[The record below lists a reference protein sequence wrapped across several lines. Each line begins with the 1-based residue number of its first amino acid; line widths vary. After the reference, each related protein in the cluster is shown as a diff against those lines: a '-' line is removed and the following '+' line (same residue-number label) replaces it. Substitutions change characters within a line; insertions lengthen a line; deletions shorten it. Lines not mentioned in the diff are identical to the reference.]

1 MPDVTENIR
10 NNIAALIQTV
20 DGYNAVYKYG
30 RVLRSEEEF
39 VEDFS
44 TGVDAADGHPI
55 GKGWTIQIVD
65 APTEK
70 LAFRGAYTDSY
81 TARLTCAW
89 SEYDDGESEIAFVA
103 HVNEVKNALTT
114 NASLLSVANIQEAGP
129 AQVISM
135 DYFNWGNR
143 LAHVA
148 VLTYPVRVTKSR
160 TLV

>member
-1 MPDVTENIR
+1 MADVTETIR
-10 NNIAALIQTV
+10 DNIATLIEGVT
-20 DGYNAVYKYG
+20 GYNAVYKYG

-55 GKGWTIQIVD
+55 GKGWTIQIISIESSD
-65 APTEK
+65 SEH
-70 LAFRGAYTDSY
+70 RGGFAETY

-89 SEYDDGESEIAFVA
+89 SEYNDGESEIAFVA
-103 HVNEVKNALTT
+103 HVNAVKEVLSANK
-114 NASLLSVANIQEAGP
+114 SLLGIAFEAKP

-148 VLTYPVRVTKSR
+148 IVVYPIDIKVSR
-160 TLV
+160 MVS